1 MVLAPDGTIP
11 ILAMNAPGNMHD
23 SRVSDFGEIYT
34 KLKYLYEKYGCKSVV
49 DAAFLAKRSTYL
61 VKTNNDI
68 TTATRQQIRE
78 RTAEISCRQLSEW
91 GMRTLQGSFP
101 RLRDRFCYKEMGK
114 RKQVIHMI
122 ILLSNLRAQKVGI
135 NQIATVYKT
144 SLDRDLREMFY
155 KFLDTRL
162 DHN

>member
-91 GMRTLQGSFP
+91 GMRSLQGSFP
-101 RLRDRFCYKEMGK
+101 RIRERFDYKEMGK
-114 RKQVIHMI
+114 RKIIHLI
-122 ILLSNLRAQKVGI
+122 ILLSNLQARKVGI
-135 NQIATVYKT
+135 TQIYKAC
-144 SLDRDLREMFY
+144 LDRDLREMFY
-155 KFLDTRL
+155 KFSGI
-162 DHN
+162 